1 MLLKTVS
8 STQNP
13 TAKRGLPSP
22 VRYRPNG
29 SVSKLQPELVCVF
42 FTLNLFIASII
53 SYMHVGVGVY
63 LYERDR
69 SIFQEMRSL
78 L

>member
-22 VRYRPNG
+22 ARYRPNG

-53 SYMHVGVGVY
+53 SYMYVGVY
-63 LYERDR
+63 LDERDPF
-69 SIFQEMRSL
+69 IFQEMRSL

>member
-22 VRYRPNG
+22 ARYRPNG
-29 SVSKLQPELVCVF
+29 SVSKLQPELVCIF
-42 FTLNLFIASII
+42 HAYLFIASII